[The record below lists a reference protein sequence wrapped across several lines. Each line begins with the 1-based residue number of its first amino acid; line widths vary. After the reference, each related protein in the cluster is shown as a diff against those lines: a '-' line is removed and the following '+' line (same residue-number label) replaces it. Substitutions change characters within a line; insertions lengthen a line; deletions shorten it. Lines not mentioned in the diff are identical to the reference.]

1 MNKVAELQTALQE
14 VEVERDFYFG
24 KLRDMEVVCQ
34 ENEGNPIIDGILAIM
49 YATQVS
55 NTTL

>member
-1 MNKVAELQTALQE
+1 METAVNA

-24 KLRDMEVVCQ
+24 KLRDIEVLCQ
-34 ENEGNPIIDGILAIM
+34 ENEGNPLVAGVLDVM

-55 NTTL
+55 TRLFGV